1 MKARDLARVAAG
13 GLRTRRLRSTLSA
26 LGIAIGVASMVAVLA
41 LSDSSRADL
50 LSQLDTLGTNLL
62 TAAPGKTIFGD
73 DVTLPEE
80 AEEMVRRIDGVTV
93 SSATTSLSERVRR
106 SEWIPRG
113 ESNGLRVRAVDT
125 TLLSTLGGSMA
136 EGRFLDEATAKYPTV
151 VLGSVAAERLGIYDL
166 SGRVRVLIG
175 DEYYTVIGIMD
186 PLPLSPDLD
195 RAALIGRPVS
205 EERLDAS
212 TSASRIYVRADPDD
226 VARVRGLL
234 GATANP
240 EHPEEVDVQRPSDA
254 LQARAAAQIAFRTL
268 FLGLGAIALLVGG
281 VGIANVMVISVLERR
296 PEIGLRRALGAT
308 KRHVR
313 TQFLSESLLLS
324 GVGGAVGVA
333 LGVTATAIFAATRGW
348 VLLVPPIAVAG
359 GLGASLVMGG
369 IAGLYP
375 AARAARLAP
384 TEALR
389 SV

>member
-62 TAAPGKTIFGD
+62 TAEPGKTIFGD

-80 AEEMVRRIDGVTV
+80 AEEMVRRIPDVTV
-93 SSATTSLSERVRR
+93 SSATTSVSGRVRR
-106 SEWIPRG
+106 SEWVPPG

-125 TLLSTLGGSMA
+125 TLLATLGGTMA
-136 EGRFLDEATAKYPTV
+136 EGRFLDAATARYPTV
-151 VLGSVAAERLGIYDL
+151 VLGSVAAERLGIHNL
-166 SGRVRVLIG
+166 SGQVRVLIG
-175 DEYYTVIGIMD
+175 DELYTVIGVMD

-195 RAALIGRPVS
+195 RAALIGRPVA
-205 EERLDAS
+205 EERMDAS
-212 TSASRIYVRADPDD
+212 TSASRIYVRADADD
-226 VARVRGLL
+226 VSRVRELL
-234 GATANP
+234 AGTANP

-254 LQARAAAQIAFRTL
+254 LQARAAAQVAFRTL
-268 FLGLGAIALLVGG
+268 FLGLGAVALLVGG

-324 GVGGAVGVA
+324 GIGGAVGVA
-333 LGVTATAIFAATRGW
+333 LGVSATAIFAATRGW
-348 VLLVPPIAVAG
+348 TLLVPPIAVAG
-359 GLGASLVMGG
+359 GLVASLVMGG
-369 IAGLYP
+369 LAGLYP
-375 AARAARLAP
+375 ATRAARLAP
-384 TEALR
+384 TDALR

>member
-1 MKARDLARVAAG
+1 MKIRDLARVAGG

-26 LGIAIGVASMVAVLA
+26 LGIAIGVASMVAVLG

-50 LSQLDTLGTNLL
+50 LAELDTLGTNLL
-62 TAAPGKTIFGD
+62 TAAPGKSIFGD
-73 DVTLPEE
+73 DVTLPDE

-93 SSATTSLSERVRR
+93 ASATTSVSARVRR
-106 SEWIPRG
+106 TEWIPSG

-125 TLLSTLGGSMA
+125 TLLSTLGGAMA
-136 EGRFLDEATAKYPTV
+136 EGRFLDAATARYPAV
-151 VLGSVAAERLGIYDL
+151 VLGSVAAERLGIRDL
-166 SGRVRVLIG
+166 SGQVRVLI
-175 DEYYTVIGIMD
+175 DEEYYTVIGIMD

-195 RAALIGRPVS
+195 RAVLIGRSVG
-205 EERLDAS
+205 EQRFNAS
-212 TSASRIYVRADPDD
+212 TSASQIYVRADPDD
-226 VARVRGLL
+226 VARVRALL

-254 LQARAAAQIAFRTL
+254 LEARAATQVAFRTL

-313 TQFLSESLLLS
+313 TQFLGESLLLS
-324 GVGGAVGVA
+324 GIGGVVGVA
-333 LGVTATAIFAATRGW
+333 LGIAATAIFAATRGW
-348 VLLVPPIAVAG
+348 ALLIPPVAAAG
-359 GLGASLVMGG
+359 GIVASLVMGG
-369 IAGLYP
+369 LAGLYP